1 MLALCCK
8 QVNSAYPVAVSM
20 RLVHAPAA
28 FARPMVQRKLF
39 RPSFKV
45 CDTSRSPRLHSEEGS
60 QPSI

>member
-1 MLALCCK
+1 MVCCG

-45 CDTSRSPRLHSEEGS
+45 NLSSRTPRRQRHDVAGRG
-60 QPSI
+60 